1 VPPRNTPIGELLRR
15 QRVEV
20 VKKGLREMARLLCIT
35 PPHLTDIEKG
45 RRAPSEEL
53 LVRISRQYRIPEAE
67 LRSGWSKAEA
77 IVGQVATQ
85 DAVTAEKVPELLRSA
100 RRLSANQWDALIE
113 EARRLSSGRKRG
125 G

>member
-1 VPPRNTPIGELLRR
+1 MPPRNTPIGEVLRR

-20 VKKGLREMARLLCIT
+20 VKKGLREMAKVLGIT
-35 PPHLTDIEKG
+35 PPHVTDIEKG

-53 LVRISRQYRIPEAE
+53 LVRISRHYGIPEAE

-100 RRLSANQWDALIE
+100 RRLSADQWDALIDQAKRMTS
-113 EARRLSSGRKRG
+113 ARRRGR
-125 G
+125 